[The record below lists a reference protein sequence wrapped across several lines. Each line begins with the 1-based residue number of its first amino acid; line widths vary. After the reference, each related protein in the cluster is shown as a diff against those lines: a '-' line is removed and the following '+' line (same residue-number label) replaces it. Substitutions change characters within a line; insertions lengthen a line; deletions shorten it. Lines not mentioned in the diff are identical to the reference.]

1 MSYLHVDRNSFISDL
16 RQNVIEVRF
25 VKLDGNVRIMKAT
38 LHPSWLP
45 EDTRTRDKINE
56 AVNREQRNDV
66 VTLWDTEAG
75 TNGWR
80 SIKLDTII
88 SLQLMPSY

>member
-1 MSYLHVDRNSFISDL
+1 MSYLHVNRESFVSDL

-25 VKLDGNVRIMKAT
+25 MKLDGTVRIMRAT
-38 LHPSWLP
+38 LHSSYLP
-45 EDTRTRDKINE
+45 EDTRTREKINE

-66 VTLWDTEAG
+66 VTLWEVDAG
-75 TNGWR
+75 QWR
-80 SIKLDTII
+80 SIKLDSII

>member
-25 VKLDGNVRIMKAT
+25 MKLDGNVRIMKAT
-38 LHPSWLP
+38 LHPSYLP
-45 EDTRTRDKINE
+45 EDTRTREKIDE
-56 AVNREQRNDV
+56 AVNREKRNDV
-66 VTLWDTEAG
+66 VTIWEADASQ
-75 TNGWR
+75 WR
-80 SIKLDTII
+80 SIKLDSII